1 MKKSNLNE
9 IKNVAKSFLYVEIT
23 ETQFYPVFVM
33 HPIFES
39 GIQSVK
45 IDGQLKMVDITASED
60 NLELVQSKICEQIDK
75 ANTVFSVYNIIRKS
89 YRLTFIKY
97 IKKYLSID
105 DMSTLLAHA
114 WVTSENPNGDVN
126 VSLETVV
133 KWFKS
138 CNKTILMDE
147 QEYSVYSV
155 YSVYSELPKDL
166 IVYRGV
172 AVNRNPHGLS
182 WTIDYSK
189 AKWFAHRFDTEN
201 EEGYILK
208 ASISKFDVLAY
219 FDSRGES
226 EIVVDVFGLNEN
238 SIEKI

>member
-9 IKNVAKSFLYVEIT
+9 IKAIAKSFLYVEIT

-105 DMSTLLAHA
+105 DMSVLLAHV

-138 CNKTILMDE
+138 CNKIILMDE
-147 QEYSVYSV
+147 QEHNVYN
-155 YSVYSELPKDL
+155 ELPEDL

-189 AKWFAHRFDTEN
+189 AEWFAHRFDTED

-208 ASISKFDVLAY
+208 ASISKSDVLAY

>member
-9 IKNVAKSFLYVEIT
+9 IKNIAKSFLYVEIT

-45 IDGQLKMVDITASED
+45 IGGQLKMVDITASED

-105 DMSTLLAHA
+105 DMSALLAHA

-138 CNKTILMDE
+138 CNKAILMDE
-147 QEYSVYSV
+147 QEYN
-155 YSVYSELPKDL
+155 VYSELPEDL

-172 AVNRNPHGLS
+172 AVNRNPYGLS

-189 AKWFAHRFDTEN
+189 AEWFAHRFDTEN

-208 ASISKFDVLAY
+208 ASISKSNVLAY

-226 EIVVDVFGLNEN
+226 EIVVDVFSLNEN
-238 SIEKI
+238 SISKT